1 MLGPIFHVIDM
12 LLSGY
17 SIIILVGAV
26 LSWLVMFGVVNR
38 HNQVVYVI
46 GDFCHRL
53 TEPLLAPIRRVLPSI
68 SGVDL
73 SPMVLLIAIYLIRSY
88 LPILFL

>member
-1 MLGPIFHVIDM
+1 MLGPIFHVLDL

-17 SIIILVGAV
+17 QMIILVGAV

-46 GDFCHRL
+46 GDFCFRL

-73 SPMVLLIAIYLIRSY
+73 SPMALLIAIYLIRSY
-88 LPILFL
+88 LPMLFF

>member
-1 MLGPIFHVIDM
+1 MLVPIYHVIDM

-38 HNQVVYVI
+38 HNQIVYVI

-53 TEPLLAPIRRVLPSI
+53 TEPALAPIRRVMPSI
-68 SGVDL
+68 SGIDL
-73 SPMVLLIAIYLIRSY
+73 SPMVLLILIYLIRSY
-88 LPILFL
+88 LPLIFL